1 MRGYEARRA
10 DQASG
15 TQTAPMAGAA
25 SEPSLF
31 PIAFK
36 RPVTNQRVKR
46 TTGAG
51 MAYRTSAAQ
60 AEGYPS
66 AGLAWYAL
74 ICLVLCYFM
83 YFVDRNILTLLVAPV
98 RRDLGINDSQM
109 GILQGYS
116 FSVISGIMAISFGW
130 YADRESRRNVLIFG
144 LALWGLSTIASGFTT
159 TFTELMLTR
168 MGLGVGEAAL
178 MPAAFSLIS
187 DYFPKARRGRAV
199 GVFGIGGFGG
209 IGLSYLIGGAVLA
222 SFRGVDTVSL
232 PVVGTTSLWHAA
244 FMVVGLITL
253 ILAALMGTVREPPRL
268 DSAKQTVNT
277 GEPFFRILQ
286 AALGEL
292 HPCHGRLSL
301 SRFLRDRLVCVV
313 PTYFMREFKMAPI
326 AAGVQVGTVTTSSG
340 VLGAVAGGYI
350 ADWMMRRGFRGG
362 KLLTLT
368 LMFVVWIPC
377 ALGIWLSNDPMISL
391 ACVFVFTFMDGIG
404 FMQYGN
410 VMQEMFPPHLRAR
423 SIAAWGLCSAV
434 LSYGLG
440 PLAFGLATDYVF
452 PGASGL
458 RYAISMVS
466 LPVIAL
472 GLALSWWGRKPYDR
486 ARLAGD
492 PTAGVDVDW
501 LAVRRLAVP
510 AEPSGQT

>member
-1 MRGYEARRA
+1 
-10 DQASG
+10 
-15 TQTAPMAGAA
+15 
-25 SEPSLF
+25 
-31 PIAFK
+31 
-36 RPVTNQRVKR
+36 
-46 TTGAG
+46 
-51 MAYRTSAAQ
+51 MAYRTSTAR

-66 AGLAWYAL
+66 LGFAWYAL

-116 FSVISGIMAISFGW
+116 FSVLNGLMAIPFGW
-130 YADRESRRNVLIFG
+130 YADRKSRRAVLVFS

-159 TFTELMLTR
+159 SFTQLMFTR
-168 MGLGVGEAAL
+168 MGLGIGEAGL

-187 DYFPKARRGRAV
+187 DYFPKAQRGRAV

-222 SFRGVDTVSL
+222 AFRGVDTVSL

-253 ILAALMGTVREPPRL
+253 VLAAMTATVREPPRH
-268 DSAKQTVNT
+268 DTTKEAIAD
-277 GEPFFRILQ
+277 GEPFFRYFQQHWLAFTLVMGGYIC
-286 AALGEL
+286 LGFCAIGWFAWL
-292 HPCHGRLSL
+292 
-301 SRFLRDRLVCVV
+301 
-313 PTYFMREFKMAPI
+313 PTYFIREFKMAPI
-326 AAGVQVGTVTTSSG
+326 AAGVQVGTVTTISG

-350 ADWMMRRGFRGG
+350 ADWMARRGLRGG

-368 LMFVVWIPC
+368 VMFVMWIPC
-377 ALGIWLSNDPMISL
+377 ALGLWLSNDPLLSL
-391 ACVFVFTFMDGIG
+391 LCVFVFTFMDGIG

-410 VMQEMFPPHLRAR
+410 VVQEMFPPHLRAR
-423 SIAAWGLCSAV
+423 SIAAWAVCSST

-452 PGASGL
+452 GASGL
-458 RYAISMVS
+458 RSAISLVS
-466 LPVIAL
+466 MPVILL

-486 ARLAGD
+486 ARHASD
-492 PTAGVDVDW
+492 PSVGVDIEW
-501 LAVRRLAVP
+501 AAAARPLAAAAR
-510 AEPSGQT
+510 SS